1 MKHNVAQVN
10 ATNVYFLKFNNAEKM
25 LFLNLFT
32 EFV

>member
-1 MKHNVAQVN
+1 MKHNVERVN

-25 LFLNLFT
+25 LLLNLFT